1 MTKRQELKESILD
14 IVKGNT
20 PNAIPQHLL
29 IAGDEGTGKSFIM
42 GELAQEL
49 TSRGCEVTSYYYPH
63 GNIVTA
69 ADIVNRMHFTE
80 NKAHVI
86 LIDDF
91 DRMLL
96 MLPNDEQYS
105 FRSFLFKKNAPML
118 IATSTGIYKGFSDYR
133 APFYDAF
140 RVFHIPQLEDED
152 LIQILPK
159 EIYESVKSNLD
170 FQSMLPALEDNIN
183 YICSLAVALHSELSI
198 DEALIKVVNE
208 NSRYFRGLFSSFSGV
223 LQRALYGLA
232 TANKDLSTPELNHRI
247 ANAAQVM
254 RASRLTAMNTSSA
267 LFRLEKQGIISK
279 VGDKKRNISYQIKD
293 YLFELW
299 LKKINK

>member
-1 MTKRQELKESILD
+1 MTKRQELKELILD

-29 IAGDEGTGKSFIM
+29 IAGNEGTGKSFIM

-49 TSRGCEVTSYYYPH
+49 NSQGCEVTSFYYPH
-63 GNIVTA
+63 SHIVTA
-69 ADIVNRMHFTE
+69 ADIVNQVNFTE
-80 NKAHVI
+80 TKAHVI

-96 MLPNDEQYS
+96 MLPNDEQYT

-140 RVFHIPQLEDED
+140 RVLHIPQLEDED
-152 LIQILPK
+152 LVQILPR
-159 EIYESVKSNLD
+159 EIYESMKTNQD
-170 FQSMLPALEDNIN
+170 FQSLLPALEDNIN
-183 YICSLAVALHSELSI
+183 YICSLAGAVYSGLTI
-198 DEALIKVVNE
+198 DKSLIKVVNE
-208 NSRYFRGLFSSFSGV
+208 NSRYFRGLFSSLSGV

-232 TANKDLSTPELNHRI
+232 TANEDIGTLELNHRI
-247 ANAAQVM
+247 ATAAQVM

>member
-29 IAGDEGTGKSFIM
+29 IAGNEGTGKSFM
-42 GELAQEL
+42 MNELAREL
-49 TSRGCEVTSYYYPH
+49 TSRGCVVTSFYYPH
-63 GNIVTA
+63 SKIVTS
-69 ADIVNRMHFTE
+69 ADIVNRMNFTE

-91 DRMLL
+91 DRMLF

-133 APFYDAF
+133 TPFYDAF

-152 LIQILPK
+152 LVQILPR

-170 FQSMLPALEDNIN
+170 FQSLLPALEDNLN
-183 YICSLAVALHSELSI
+183 YICSLAVAVHSGMSI
-198 DEALIKVVNE
+198 DESLAKVVNE
-208 NSRYFRGLFSSFSGV
+208 NSRYFRYLFSSLSGV
-223 LQRALYGLA
+223 LQRALYGMA
-232 TANKDLSTPELNHRI
+232 IVNEEFGTPELNYRI

-267 LFRLEKQGIISK
+267 LFRLDKQGLISK
-279 VGDKKRNISYQIKD
+279 VGDKKRNVTYLIKD

-299 LKKINK
+299 LKKNIK